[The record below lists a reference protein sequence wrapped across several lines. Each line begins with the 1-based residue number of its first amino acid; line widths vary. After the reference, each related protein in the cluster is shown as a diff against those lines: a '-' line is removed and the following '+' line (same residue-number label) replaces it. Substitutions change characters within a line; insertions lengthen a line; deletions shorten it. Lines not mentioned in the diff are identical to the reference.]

1 MPSPPIQVFLTT
13 IASQP
18 ALRQR
23 QEYMLRILHVKK
35 IPFTSYDLASDEAA
49 KKLWKRKAPAD
60 KQQLPGL
67 LIGGTFPGT
76 FDAFEEAVEYDE
88 LSTFLRLNESHDPK
102 VEEDRPLLPQMPV
115 GVPGAA
121 SPAQMTPEHHK
132 PATFPSSSDSPL
144 KSKHVFDV
152 STELQGFG
160 LQGVKVTDDDLAALV
175 EELGLGGDEA
185 DDLVRGLSGNVT
197 HKEEVKKSNPQ
208 VELMAELSAK
218 IKPAQ
223 KAKVSEAI
231 TRAGVEEPLGH
242 IGTKENETRKEIN

>member
-1 MPSPPIQVFLTT
+1 MLT
-13 IASQP
+13 AVRS
-18 ALRQR
+18 
-23 QEYMLRILHVKK
+23 
-35 IPFTSYDLASDEAA
+35 S
-49 KKLWKRKAPAD
+49 
-60 KQQLPGL
+60 
-67 LIGGTFPGT
+67 
-76 FDAFEEAVEYDE
+76 EEAVEYDE

-102 VEEDRPLLPQMPV
+102 VEEDRPLLPQIPV

-144 KSKHVFDV
+144 KSKHVKKRDGEFDV

-218 IKPAQ
+218 IKLAQ